1 MNNVFKLGFHPSYY
15 FKHPIEFVKEIAAN
29 LKAAWMRATKGY
41 CYTDVWNFDDWF
53 CTIVPP
59 MLRHMAEHG
68 MAYPGGEPFETPE
81 KWHKWLHNMANTIE
95 RLGYDNWLED
105 NNEYSQ
111 LYERTFEDDTKS
123 EEKEKIRK
131 QYYERCKEIHPTRAK
146 VLEDFG
152 RSFFKYFDSLWD

>member
-1 MNNVFKLGFHPSYY
+1 MNNVFKLWYRPSYY
-15 FKHPIEFVKEIAAN
+15 FRHPIKFFKEVAAN

-41 CYTDVWNFDDWF
+41 CYTDVWNFDAWF
-53 CTIVPP
+53 CAVVPL

-68 MAYPGGEPFETPE
+68 MAYPGGEPFDTPE
-81 KWHKWLHNMANTIE
+81 KWQKWLHNMANTIE

-111 LYERTFEDDTKS
+111 LYESTFEDDTQT

-131 QYYERCKEIHPTRAK
+131 QYYEHCEEIHPTRAK

-152 RSFFKYFDSLWD
+152 KEFFSKFDCLWD